1 MKKKEGI
8 IFAALLVCLVG
19 TALVTSFSYNP
30 KTRMVPVLVGCVSLI
45 LSIIIFLGEIFPQ
58 FRQVFEVDLFTRDK
72 IVAREKTIGRWDEKK
87 GLTIAIFWVMLFAVL
102 LFLVGFNI
110 AVPVCVLVYV
120 KFFGKQN
127 WPVSLSVTALIWV
140 FIYGLFQLIM
150 DYTLFEGIL
159 FGGIV

>member
-19 TALVTSFSYNP
+19 TALITSFSYNP
-30 KTRMVPVLVGCVSLI
+30 KTRLVPVLVGCVSLI

-72 IVAREKTIGRWDEKK
+72 IVVREKTIGRWDEKK

-120 KFFGKQN
+120 KLFGKQN

>member
-8 IFAALLVCLVG
+8 IFTALLTCLVG
-19 TALVTSFSYNP
+19 AALIVSFSYNP

-45 LSIIIFLGEIFPQ
+45 LSLIVFLGEFFPQ
-58 FRQVFEVDLFTRDK
+58 FRQLFEVDLFARDT
-72 IVAREKTIGRWDEKK
+72 IVEREKSVGRWDEKK
-87 GLTIAIFWVMLFAVL
+87 GLFIAIFWVLLFAVL

-150 DYTLFEGIL
+150 DYTLFEGVL

>member
-19 TALVTSFSYNP
+19 AALVSSFSYNP

-58 FRQVFEVDLFTRDK
+58 FRQVFEVDLFTRNK
-72 IVAREKTIGRWDEKK
+72 IVARETSMGRWDEKK
-87 GLTIAIFWVMLFAVL
+87 GLSIAIFWVMLFAVL

-120 KFFGKQN
+120 KLFGKQN

-140 FIYGLFQLIM
+140 FIYGLFQGIM